1 MIMKEKHHRFIKT
14 EFDPRHKNTPIVAT
28 LVFKNMTLHAT
39 CSQGM
44 MMEITESNGS
54 PAEGVSVYVDA
65 YNISK
70 LVEGGHY
77 GPVTNSLGKTTQG
90 LINAEFYFYKKKSF
104 GTYYNNQDYYD
115 AISISAVQGRN
126 VA

>member
-1 MIMKEKHHRFIKT
+1 MSSPKYHNIIAT
-14 EFDPRHKNTPIVAT
+14 EFDKRHRNKPITAT
-28 LVFKNMTLHAT
+28 LVFENMTRHAT

-54 PAEGVSVYVDA
+54 PAEGVFVYVDA

-77 GPVTNSLGKTTQG
+77 RPVTNSLGKTTQG

-104 GTYYNNQDYYD
+104 GIYYNNRDHYD